1 MARLSQ
7 FESKH
12 NRSMSKNIILRNKA
26 CRVSKKRVTND
37 WETGYVKFKEVLSV
51 YYQHFWPFL
60 PFNFERSE
68 LSDTIKLDHF

>member
-26 CRVSKKRVTND
+26 CRVSKKVVTND

-51 YYQHFWPFL
+51 YYQLFGHFAFQL
-60 PFNFERSE
+60 RT
-68 LSDTIKLDHF
+68 LRT